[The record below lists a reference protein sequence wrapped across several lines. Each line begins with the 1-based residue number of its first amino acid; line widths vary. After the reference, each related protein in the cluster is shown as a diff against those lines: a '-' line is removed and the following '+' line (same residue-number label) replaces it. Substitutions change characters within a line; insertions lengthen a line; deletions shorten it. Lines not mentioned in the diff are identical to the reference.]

1 MIRNKALEIY
11 PTLSDSGAQFRA
23 SRGWL
28 EKFLNRNGFALRRR
42 TTMAQKNPDL
52 LTEKLVSFFDY
63 VSKTVV
69 SKRISEKDI
78 IAMDETAV
86 WFDMVSPSTIDVRG
100 TKSVALKTTGHEKSH
115 LTVVLAAKADG
126 TKLKPF
132 VVFRGAIREV
142 KAMQQEISRAV
153 VATSANGWMNDDLTT
168 AWLRSVV
175 GKFSFRPRLLVWDAY
190 RCHIS
195 TSTKQELRPYNITTA
210 VIPGGCT
217 KYVQAPDVMWN
228 QPFKASLHASYD
240 EWLAGDTD
248 KQYTS
253 GGNLKAPS
261 RRLLL
266 DWVLVAWDKLDKD
279 LIIKS
284 FKVCGQS
291 VKPDGSEDDLILCFR
306 EGQKLELQLDLCDQ
320 AGCPPPT
327 VCFLGWGSKQPTEA
341 GQWLLALSFM
351 GQPTDN
357 TGKQR
362 VEPLISVMG
371 SPSRSDIQGIQSR
384 TIAQSKGHVGAP
396 FARGNPWN
404 LAPTQ
409 PSHHTSPVQ
418 GEYPSQG
425 LGHGVLK
432 PILSAV
438 AGVLAALPGPGHL
451 PVGSWGRV
459 EADCGGALGQG
470 QVCLPVA
477 LYDHHVRAGFPMVT
491 KLH

>member
-1 MIRNKALEIY
+1 MAAAEPKRRRKFDIKFKDNVLEYAAEHSGEQAAKYFNIDPKRIRYWKKQKLDLAAANKKRARLPGGGRKKVSEELDTKLSEWIHSMRDNHNRVSRKMIRNKALGIY
-11 PTLSDSGAQFRA
+11 PTVSDRGVRFLA

-28 EKFLNRNGFALRRR
+28 QKFLNRNGFALRRR
-42 TTMAQKNPDL
+42 TTMAQKDPDL
-52 LTEKLVSFFDY
+52 LTEKLVSFVDY

-69 SKRISEKDI
+69 SKIISEKDI

-86 WFDMVSPSTIDVRG
+86 WFNMVSPSTIDVRG

-153 VATSANGWMNDDLTT
+153 IATSANGWMNDDLTT

-195 TSTKQELRPYNITTA
+195 TSTKQELRSYNITTA

-240 EWLAGDTD
+240 EWMAEDAD

-261 RRLLL
+261 RRLLV
-266 DWVLVAWDKLDKD
+266 DWVLAAWDKLDKN

-291 VKPDGSEDDLILCFR
+291 VKPDGSEDNLILCFR
-306 EGQKLELQLDLCDQ
+306 KGQPCAAGRDALTAARLREEENRRAAEHEEDEEELYNNEL
-320 AGCPPPT
+320 
-327 VCFLGWGSKQPTEA
+327 VVEA
-341 GQWLLALSFM
+341 GAS
-351 GQPTDN
+351 DEEI
-357 TGKQR
+357 TGR
-362 VEPLISVMG
+362 DEEE
-371 SPSRSDIQGIQSR
+371 D
-384 TIAQSKGHVGAP
+384 
-396 FARGNPWN
+396 
-404 LAPTQ
+404 
-409 PSHHTSPVQ
+409 
-418 GEYPSQG
+418 
-425 LGHGVLK
+425 
-432 PILSAV
+432 
-438 AGVLAALPGPGHL
+438 
-451 PVGSWGRV
+451 
-459 EADCGGALGQG
+459 
-470 QVCLPVA
+470 
-477 LYDHHVRAGFPMVT
+477 
-491 KLH
+491 

>member
-1 MIRNKALEIY
+1 
-11 PTLSDSGAQFRA
+11 
-23 SRGWL
+23 
-28 EKFLNRNGFALRRR
+28 
-42 TTMAQKNPDL
+42 MAQKDPDL
-52 LTEKLVSFFDY
+52 LTEKLVSFVDY

-132 VVFRGAIREV
+132 VVFRGGIREV

-153 VATSANGWMNDDLTT
+153 IATSANGWMNDDLTT

-228 QPFKASLHASYD
+228 KPFKASLHASYD

-261 RRLLL
+261 RHLLL

-291 VKPDGSEDDLILCFR
+291 VKPDGSEDGLILCFR
-306 EGQKLELQLDLCDQ
+306 EGQ
-320 AGCPPPT
+320 
-327 VCFLGWGSKQPTEA
+327 VC
-341 GQWLLALSFM
+341 
-351 GQPTDN
+351 
-357 TGKQR
+357 
-362 VEPLISVMG
+362 
-371 SPSRSDIQGIQSR
+371 
-384 TIAQSKGHVGAP
+384 
-396 FARGNPWN
+396 
-404 LAPTQ
+404 
-409 PSHHTSPVQ
+409 
-418 GEYPSQG
+418 
-425 LGHGVLK
+425 
-432 PILSAV
+432 
-438 AGVLAALPGPGHL
+438 
-451 PVGSWGRV
+451 
-459 EADCGGALGQG
+459 
-470 QVCLPVA
+470 
-477 LYDHHVRAGFPMVT
+477 
-491 KLH
+491 